1 MWITVWL
8 NSNFSKKVSV
18 IVQLLKKHSSE
29 KNEKKRKNRKE
40 RKDNLQC
47 SETNVK
53 LLHGVIS
60 IEKAFFFTSFFWDLW
75 FFWAPHPHSHH
86 RYLRDYCDA
95 TDAIVRV
102 NMGLGTNTSYSFW
115 MCY

>member
-60 IEKAFFFTSFFWDLW
+60 IEKAFF
-75 FFWAPHPHSHH
+75 
-86 RYLRDYCDA
+86 YLFLLGSM
-95 TDAIVRV
+95 VF
-102 NMGLGTNTSYSFW
+102 LGTPPTLTS
-115 MCY
+115 